1 MTNNMT
7 RPRIENVPVRQPAAR
22 RGPLL
27 RGGTTSGTPGQ
38 LVRFWNRWREN
49 YNALAELTLPRVR
62 SLLEM
67 AQRGDMAY
75 PQWTYRTIERRHP
88 VLSALITCCE
98 APLENF
104 PWDIAVKKELPAGAT
119 VAQAEQQRDSLRAAY
134 AQIDNLAHAIQH
146 LAHADFTGYAHVQKH
161 YRDNDPA
168 EGTVVHLECLHQ
180 YCFCR
185 DGLFGDWFWN
195 PDSLSLTAPES
206 VLTNANRIGGE
217 ALPREDFLIREVARP
232 LHEIALENFVR
243 RKLIEK
249 DWSAFDEI
257 FGIPSGVVIM
267 PGGIPPERVADY
279 EAAARQISE
288 GGSGAMPAGSGY
300 IPNDQPRDGS
310 QLFRNH
316 LTALDEDLVLAGT
329 GGKLKMLVEQGH
341 PGSHNVRGNSQ
352 TQADTFLEIA
362 AARAGQVAACFQRDF
377 DRPWLARR
385 FPGAPVLV
393 EFRLLTGDKQDL
405 GQLCANLAA
414 LAHTGVRPKLEWLN
428 EITGYQMERGE
439 RQGVRSQE
447 IQAS

>member
-1 MTNNMT
+1 MTANVT
-7 RPRIENVPVRQPAAR
+7 RPNLQKVATR
-22 RGPLL
+22 RGPLQ

-49 YNALAELTLPRVR
+49 YNALVELTLPRVR

-104 PWDIAVKKELPAGAT
+104 PWDIVVKKELPAGAT
-119 VAQAEQQRDSLRAAY
+119 VAQAERQRVALRAAY
-134 AQIDNLAHAIQH
+134 GQIDNLDHAIQH

-161 YRDNDPA
+161 YRNNDA
-168 EGTVVHLECLHQ
+168 AAGNVVHLECLHP
-180 YCFCR
+180 YCLCR
-185 DGLFGDWFWN
+185 DGLFGDWYWN
-195 PDSLSLTAPES
+195 PDSLSVSVPES
-206 VLTNANRIGGE
+206 VLTDANRIGGE

-243 RKLIEK
+243 RKLVEK

-310 QLFRNH
+310 QLFKNH
-316 LTALDEDLVLAGT
+316 LAALDEDLVLAGT

-377 DRPWLARR
+377 DRPWLARQ

-393 EFRLLTGDKQDL
+393 EFRLLTDGKQDL

-414 LAHTGVRPKLEWLN
+414 LAHTGVQPKLEWLN
-428 EITGYQMERGE
+428 EITGYQLERGE
-439 RQGVRSQE
+439 QPGVRSEETQE
-447 IQAS
+447 K